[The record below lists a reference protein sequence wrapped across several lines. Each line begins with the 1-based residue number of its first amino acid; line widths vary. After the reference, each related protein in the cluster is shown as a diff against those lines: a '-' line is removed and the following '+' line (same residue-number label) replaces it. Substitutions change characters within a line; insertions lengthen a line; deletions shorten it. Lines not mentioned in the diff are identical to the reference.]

1 MFRRIQPSVIALTLM
16 FAACS
21 SGLEWSEPERRNAQ
35 HLVRALDAT
44 SAAARLAGGEAVER
58 MSAERRREVGGLLQ
72 TARIQA
78 ALVDESVLTKAHG
91 ELPKRWRREFQ
102 PALAALARH
111 YETGHAPAG
120 RDPALRIN
128 EFLSWYRS
136 AQPEFRWWPGGPAG

>member
-1 MFRRIQPSVIALTLM
+1 MFRRIRSPIVAFTLLL
-16 FAACS
+16 AACS
-21 SGLEWSEPERRNAQ
+21 TGLEWSEPERRNAQ

-44 SAAARLAGGEAVER
+44 SAAARLAGSDAVER
-58 MSAERRREVGGLLQ
+58 MPAERRRRVAEHLT

-78 ALVDESVLTKAHG
+78 ALVDESVLTKAHAD
-91 ELPKRWRREFQ
+91 LPKRWRREFQ

-111 YETGHAPAG
+111 YETGLAPAG

-136 AQPEFRWWPGGPAG
+136 AEPEFRWWPGGPAG